1 VLAATITSADT
12 VLSALNTVQWT
23 LLESMRQ
30 FAGRGDEIG
39 DRATRLLDELT
50 TAATA
55 DEFTRQLAPVL
66 TGLFQRAVAIVNA
79 AAEQA
84 AAQVDK
90 PAPAPE
96 RPNAPVAPTPK
107 RQPVS
112 QSATRVSAS
121 SIERDLPRV
130 ANEIRDYAR
139 RNPGAQIEVSW
150 HVVGEDGY

>member
-1 VLAATITSADT
+1 MNEHAGDLGLTGEDARRTTVRDAADLLARLSGTHDATALVRELAAGESGGDEVLAATITSADT

-79 AAEQA
+79 AAAAGRQA
-84 AAQVDK
+84 CSAA
-90 PAPAPE
+90 
-96 RPNAPVAPTPK
+96 
-107 RQPVS
+107 
-112 QSATRVSAS
+112 
-121 SIERDLPRV
+121 
-130 ANEIRDYAR
+130 
-139 RNPGAQIEVSW
+139 
-150 HVVGEDGY
+150 